1 MIRRLVNMLDRLAAR
16 KIGSPEYILQTISF
30 VSALIVQPV
39 RAFSVVQVVLGI
51 NSKINAESDSV
62 PPVGFG
68 TMEMPSR

>member
-1 MIRRLVNMLDRLAAR
+1 MIRRLVNMLNRLAAR
-16 KIGSPEYILQTISF
+16 KIGSPEYILQAISF
-30 VSALIVQPV
+30 VSALIIQPV